1 MFNVSCNTINMLNIS
16 VFGCGLTAVR
26 WGNVPFYNM
35 HYPMVYSDFI
45 SMSTMAGY
53 SRHFQVYDG
62 PGGET
67 NDIQCNLTLSSSAI
81 HDIVTSLTCNTYVGS
96 WNLLLNNYI
105 LANGYW
111 KFNPHFPSFPYDFIQ
126 YYSFFYLFNLQ
137 SSTAQTQISN
147 CITGKW
153 CMYLDNK

>member
-16 VFGCGLTAVR
+16 VFGCGLTAVK
-26 WGNVPFYNM
+26 WGNVFTNYQ
-35 HYPMVYSDFI
+35 YFQSAFI
-45 SMSTMAGY
+45 SMSTMVGY
-53 SRHFQVYDG
+53 SRHFPVYG

-81 HDIVTSLTCNTYVGS
+81 HDIVTSLICNSYVGS

-105 LANGYW
+105 LTNGYW
-111 KFNPHFPSFPYDFIQ
+111 KFNPNFFSFPYHLWQ
-126 YYSFFYLFNLQ
+126 YYSFFYIFNLRT
-137 SSTAQTQISN
+137 STTARTQISN

-153 CMYLDNK
+153 CMYLDIK